1 MNDDEPL
8 STFQRKWRAQGCLG
22 QRVKG
27 HERRAEF
34 PYLRALGGSLST
46 SQHIAALRQLLVR
59 ALGLHQPWEAGMP
72 CSYDLGTQGCLFRLV
87 LASPC
92 LEKVNLGLSPLH
104 CPHETAGT
112 FLHLQPSPI
121 CALMSPKGEKGRFM
135 CTGFEREWLSCAEL
149 HPCIEM
155 GP

>member
-1 MNDDEPL
+1 
-8 STFQRKWRAQGCLG
+8 
-22 QRVKG
+22 
-27 HERRAEF
+27 
-34 PYLRALGGSLST
+34 
-46 SQHIAALRQLLVR
+46 
-59 ALGLHQPWEAGMP
+59 MP

-149 HPCIEM
+149 HPCIED
-155 GP
+155 GPIGPIFKNYVVKQRSFLHEQQKINGPRENQGEREENINRNRVANGFTVNTHVLGNKYQQSDA